1 MQIVEEL
8 SAIIGDGAEERYT
21 LDADHRSMVKYSGA
35 GDPNYDRVF
44 KVIRDFVREI
54 GRNHAR

>member
-1 MQIVEEL
+1 MEEF
-8 SAIIGDGAEERYT
+8 SAIIGDGAEEHYT
-21 LDADHRSMVKYSGA
+21 LDADHRPMVKYSGA